1 MWRKTI
7 GRPKSETCFL
17 SSPFFFAPN
26 LRFPHSCIFQIDFHL
41 LLRVENVHSE
51 VSFPLLSSK
60 NTSMIQMKI
69 NIAISV
75 STTDGSF
82 WKCVKF
88 LRENNDD
95 KKCKILAASKLNLHF
110 RRRSVQVLGKCKK
123 ITTRQKSQ
131 WRRKDKDFMFSLS
144 SNFGK
149 KFWIFA
155 NQGFWLYKSLCK
167 QLTFL
172 KPEYLSNITL
182 YCFLNIDWM
191 PSGWN
196 ILYWCRVYIYI
207 SGIDSQTN

>member
-1 MWRKTI
+1 MFTQKSHFPYFQVKTLPWFRWKLI
-7 GRPKSETCFL
+7 LQYQSRPPTEVF
-17 SSPFFFAPN
+17 
-26 LRFPHSCIFQIDFHL
+26 
-41 LLRVENVHSE
+41 ENVSNFRE
-51 VSFPLLSSK
+51 
-60 NTSMIQMKI
+60 KI
-69 NIAISV
+69 MM
-75 STTDGSF
+75 T
-82 WKCVKF
+82 
-88 LRENNDD
+88 
-95 KKCKILAASKLNLHF
+95 KKWKILAASKLNLHF

-196 ILYWCRVYIYI
+196 ILYWCRVYI
-207 SGIDSQTN
+207 SGVDRQTNSFFVGFGH